1 MVIAPKND
9 HASLDD
15 FLDKAFAYLESDPEF
30 CDNWQEQ
37 YRERVY
43 TPAAEDRIRFIRSR
57 LTEGMSNRVNMILP
71 PFQKAVHI
79 LPPVW
84 NAVSLGVETEAE
96 YLFVLWATSA

>member
-1 MVIAPKND
+1 MVMAPKND

-15 FLDKAFAYLESDPEF
+15 FLDKAFSCLESDPEF

-57 LTEGMSNRVNMILP
+57 LT
-71 PFQKAVHI
+71 
-79 LPPVW
+79 
-84 NAVSLGVETEAE
+84 
-96 YLFVLWATSA
+96 